1 MGDVAVR
8 RPRLVAAIALAL
20 MVLCGG
26 FGAGAAAQMKS
37 GGFVTGELDSVRAG
51 RYLDDHFPGSQPNFV
66 LRLTA
71 DDGAD
76 SPAARDA
83 ADRVVAILTSTPGVF
98 NVQSYWTSRADLRA
112 ALRGRDGDQGLVIA
126 ALSGAEPGLAAALAD
141 RLSIDAGP
149 VRVTAGG
156 AGATFADM
164 NSQISHDLVVAEAVA
179 IPVTAILLTVVF
191 GSVVAAALPIV
202 IGVFAVAA
210 TLGILRV
217 LTAFAEVSIFALN
230 MTTALGLALAIDY
243 SLFIVSRYREEL
255 AAGASPPV
263 AVRRSLRTAGH
274 TVLYSALV
282 VALSLA
288 ALLIF
293 PQYFFRSFAYAGIA
307 VVVAATAAALVV
319 LPALLMLVG
328 DRIHA
333 GDVRGRLRRS
343 RPDAARPRR
352 DPAEAFWFRLA
363 TRVMRRPLPVALAT
377 TALLLLL
384 CSPFL
389 GVRLGYPDD
398 RTLPPQAPSRVVG
411 DVLRTQFDADFAAS
425 ATVVLPDF
433 RGARA
438 DVGEYARRL
447 SSVPGVVAVLSG
459 DAVCRNGLR
468 VAAGLPHMTNEGGA
482 YLTVATKV
490 DPYSA
495 AGRSQLEALR
505 AVPAPA
511 PALVTGAAALNHDSV
526 AEITGRLPLAG
537 ALIAL
542 TTLVLLFLFTGS
554 VVVAVKALVLNVLS
568 LAATFGAMV
577 WVFQEGNLSGLLG
590 FTPTGTLN
598 LALPILMFSLA
609 FGASMDYEI
618 FLLSRIREE
627 WLAGPP
633 TAAGNARAVALGIA
647 RTGRIFTAAALLMS
661 IVFLAVATSEVS
673 MMKLFGLGCALAV
686 VSDATVIRGLLV
698 PALMRLA
705 GTWNWWAPGPLAR
718 LHRRFGVHEP
728 RPSAPV
734 APRPQGPVPRAG
746 ADVSRC

>member
-26 FGAGAAAQMKS
+26 FGAGAAAQMNS

-83 ADRVVAILTSTPGVF
+83 AARVVAILTSTPGVF

-141 RLSIDAGP
+141 RLSIDEGP

-328 DRIHA
+328 DRIDA
-333 GDVRGRLRRS
+333 GDGCGGPAPMPHGRGGI
-343 RPDAARPRR
+343 RPRR
-352 DPAEAFWFRLA
+352 SGSGW
-363 TRVMRRPLPVALAT
+363 
-377 TALLLLL
+377 
-384 CSPFL
+384 
-389 GVRLGYPDD
+389 
-398 RTLPPQAPSRVVG
+398 PPG
-411 DVLRTQFDADFAAS
+411 
-425 ATVVLPDF
+425 
-433 RGARA
+433 
-438 DVGEYARRL
+438 
-447 SSVPGVVAVLSG
+447 
-459 DAVCRNGLR
+459 
-468 VAAGLPHMTNEGGA
+468 
-482 YLTVATKV
+482 
-490 DPYSA
+490 
-495 AGRSQLEALR
+495 
-505 AVPAPA
+505 
-511 PALVTGAAALNHDSV
+511 
-526 AEITGRLPLAG
+526 
-537 ALIAL
+537 
-542 TTLVLLFLFTGS
+542 
-554 VVVAVKALVLNVLS
+554 
-568 LAATFGAMV
+568 
-577 WVFQEGNLSGLLG
+577 
-590 FTPTGTLN
+590 
-598 LALPILMFSLA
+598 
-609 FGASMDYEI
+609 
-618 FLLSRIREE
+618 
-627 WLAGPP
+627 
-633 TAAGNARAVALGIA
+633 
-647 RTGRIFTAAALLMS
+647 
-661 IVFLAVATSEVS
+661 
-673 MMKLFGLGCALAV
+673 
-686 VSDATVIRGLLV
+686 
-698 PALMRLA
+698 
-705 GTWNWWAPGPLAR
+705 
-718 LHRRFGVHEP
+718 
-728 RPSAPV
+728 
-734 APRPQGPVPRAG
+734 
-746 ADVSRC
+746 